1 MFSRFFIDRPVFAT
15 VLSIVII
22 LAGVASMVSLP
33 ISQYPEIVP
42 PEVSVSARYPGAN
55 ANTISETVAS
65 PLEQQIN
72 GVDDMIYIRSTASDD
87 GSLGISVT
95 FEVGTD
101 PDQNT
106 INVNNRVQAALS
118 QLPEEVQRQGV
129 TVRKQSSTILQV
141 VNLFS
146 PDGQYQPLFLS
157 NYALLNVL
165 DELKR
170 VKGVGDASLFGQ
182 LNYSMRVWLRPDK
195 LAEYD
200 MTPVDVSTAIREQ
213 NSQFAAGKFG
223 AEPSSSNPA
232 FTYTVTTPGR
242 LVDKSEFEDII
253 LRSDDTG
260 GILRLGDVARI
271 ELGSQA
277 YSQESSLNGQPA
289 VAMGIYLQPGANALS
304 TAEAVRNRLEELS
317 KTFPTGVE
325 FAIPFDTT
333 RFVDVAVEGVI
344 HTFVEAC
351 LLVILVVFIFLQ
363 SWRATLIPLLAV
375 PISIIGTFAGM
386 SALGFSINLLTLFG
400 LILAIG
406 IVVDDAIIV
415 LENVERIM
423 RTEKKSPR
431 DAAIAAM
438 KEVTGPVIAIVL
450 VLCAVFVPVAFIG
463 GLAGEMYRQ
472 FAITIAIS
480 VIISG
485 FVALTLTPVLSALFL
500 KEDHSEPKGPFRL
513 FNRGFDWIT
522 DRYVSGVTFFLK
534 HWILGLSS
542 ILIFLG
548 AAMYLWQKVP
558 SSLVPEED
566 QGYVIAFQYLMPGT
580 ALNRT
585 LDVSGPFTEA
595 VMENPAVEDIITIT
609 GLDLATRAGRTNAA
623 VSFIPLKDWDERKA
637 ESLQAANV
645 ANQLT
650 GVGMGGFPDALI
662 FVVNAPPITGL
673 SSTGGFEGYIQ
684 NRVGASPEEM
694 AGVLNEFIA
703 AASEREE
710 LSGMRSAFNASVP
723 QYQVTVDRE
732 KARSM
737 GVKINDIFTTM
748 QSTFGSLYVND
759 FTLYGRSYQVTI
771 QAEGDFRESPEDLRN
786 VFVRSANGRMV
797 PLYSL
802 LSFEK
807 TVGPDVIER
816 FNLFPAGKI
825 QGAPAPG
832 YSSGQALEA
841 MEELAAEVLPE
852 GYTLAWTGQAYQERA
867 SANTST
873 YAFAFGIVMIFL
885 ILAAQYEQ
893 WSLPFAVITAVPY
906 AIFGAIAL
914 VFIRGLEIDIYFQ
927 ISLLVLTG
935 LAAKNA
941 ILIVEFAVMKRKEGM
956 SRRDAAIEGAKLR
969 FRPIVMTSLAFILGV
984 VPLAVSSGAGAAS
997 RHSIGTGVIGGMLA
1011 ATFISILFVPLFYR
1025 LIDRAADHEKV
1036 IGEK

>member
-42 PEVSVSARYPGAN
+42 PEVSVSASYPGAN

-65 PLEQQIN
+65 PLEAQIN

-87 GSLGISVT
+87 GTLSISVT

-106 INVNNRVQAALS
+106 INVNNRVQAAIS

-141 VNLFS
+141 VNLYS

-157 NYALLNVL
+157 NYALLNVV

-182 LNYSMRVWLRPDK
+182 LNYSMRVWIRPDK
-195 LAEYD
+195 LAEYGL
-200 MTPVDVSTAIREQ
+200 TPVDVATAIREQ
-213 NSQFAAGKFG
+213 NAQFAAGKFG
-223 AEPSSSNPA
+223 AEPTTSNPA

-242 LVDKSEFEDII
+242 LVDKAEFEEII

-260 GILRLGDVARI
+260 GTLRLGDVARI
-271 ELGSQA
+271 ELGAQA

-289 VAMGIYLQPGANALS
+289 VAMGIYLQPGANALA
-304 TAEAVRNRLEELS
+304 TAEAVHDRLEELS
-317 KTFPTGVE
+317 KSFPAGVE

-333 RFVDVAVEGVI
+333 RFVDVAVEEVI

-351 LLVILVVFIFLQ
+351 LLVILVVFVFLQ

-386 SALGFSINLLTLFG
+386 SILGFSINLLTLFG

-423 RTEKKSPR
+423 RTEKKSAK

-480 VIISG
+480 VVISG

-500 KEDHSEPKGPFRL
+500 KDEHKEPWGPFRW
-513 FNRGFDWIT
+513 FNKGFDWVT
-522 DRYVSGVTFFLK
+522 DIYVAGVRFFLR

-542 ILIFLG
+542 ILVFLG
-548 AAMYLWQKVP
+548 AATYLWQKVP
-558 SSLVPEED
+558 SALVPEED

-585 LDVSGPFTEA
+585 KDVSMPFTQE
-595 VMENPAVEDIITIT
+595 VMKHPAVEDVITIS
-609 GLDLATRAGRTNAA
+609 GMDIATRSGRTNAA
-623 VSFIPLKDWDERKA
+623 VSFIPLKDWSLRK
-637 ESLQAANV
+637 EENLQAASV
-645 ANQLT
+645 AGQLT
-650 GVGMGGFPDALI
+650 GIGMGGFPDAMI

-673 SSTGGFEGYIQ
+673 STTGGFEGYIQ
-684 NRVGASPEEM
+684 NRIGATPAEM
-694 AGVLNEFIA
+694 AEVMGEFVA
-703 AASEREE
+703 AASERPE
-710 LSGMRSAFNASVP
+710 LAGMRSAFNASVP
-723 QYQVTVDRE
+723 RYHVQVDRE

-737 GVKINDIFTTM
+737 GVKINDVFTAM

-759 FTLYGRSYQVTI
+759 FTLFGRNYQVTI
-771 QAEGDFRESPEDLRN
+771 QAEGEFRESPEDLRN
-786 VFVRSANGRMV
+786 VFVRSSNGSMV

-802 LSFEK
+802 LSFDK

-816 FNLFPAGKI
+816 FNLFPSGKV

-832 YSSGQALEA
+832 YSSGQALQT
-841 MEELAAEVLPE
+841 MEELAEELLPD

-873 YAFAFGIVMIFL
+873 FAFAFGIVMIFL

-906 AIFGAIAL
+906 AVFGAIAF
-914 VFIRGLEIDIYFQ
+914 VFLRGLQIDIYFQ

-956 SRRDAAIEGAKLR
+956 SRMDAAIEGAKLR

-984 VPLAVSSGAGAAS
+984 VPLAFSSGAGAAS
-997 RHSIGTGVIGGMLA
+997 RQSIGTGVIGGMLA

-1025 LIDRAADHEKV
+1025 LIDRAADHETKTE
-1036 IGEK
+1036 EK